1 MPKNLKFIFIVSN
14 NDYTDLENEVVKR
27 KLRFNNF
34 KILVNPKNFYYL
46 ASKADIAIV
55 GGGLTLFEF
64 AAMGI
69 PTISIPQHKHQL
81 ENIRALIKKNI
92 TICPNINMTLK
103 NKDLICY
110 ANDLIK
116 NYSKRLLMHKQGIK
130 FIDGKGLTRI
140 TKIFKNIIN
149 SYNLV

>member
-1 MPKNLKFIFIVSN
+1 M
-14 NDYTDLENEVVKR
+14 
-27 KLRFNNF
+27 
-34 KILVNPKNFYYL
+34 
-46 ASKADIAIV
+46 
-55 GGGLTLFEF
+55 
-64 AAMGI
+64 
-69 PTISIPQHKHQL
+69 
-81 ENIRALIKKNI
+81 ENIKALIKKNI
-92 TICPNINMTLK
+92 TNCPNINMTLK
-103 NKDLICY
+103 NKDLIYC